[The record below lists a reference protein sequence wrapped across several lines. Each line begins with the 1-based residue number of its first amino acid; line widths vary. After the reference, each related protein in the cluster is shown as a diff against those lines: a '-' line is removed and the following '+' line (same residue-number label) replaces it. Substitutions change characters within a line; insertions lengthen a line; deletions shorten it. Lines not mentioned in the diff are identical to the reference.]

1 MAKKKS
7 YRNTP
12 EPLAEYELAELEYK
26 PSIAQR
32 FTED

>member
-26 PSIAQR
+26 PSIA
-32 FTED
+32 